1 MAVDPSLRPPNGFH
15 PFRWED
21 AEDPFDALKELRAK
35 CPISQVDFPPLPP
48 AKLVTRYDHMA
59 TIFRDWK
66 TFNNIGI
73 AIDVERHK
81 KVPGE
86 QQPIISSNPPFH
98 GPKRR
103 VMLNAVAPAPVD
115 RAKPALREFSQQ
127 VVDRFASRGL
137 AELVAEWAK
146 PIPSAGIAMAL
157 GLPVEDCLRH
167 GEWEEQIV
175 GGAAR
180 MSPSHPEFGQM
191 PPGAYAP
198 ADDASRFAYVQ
209 EQIEKRR
216 RGDVAEDDGLTAMLQ
231 ARHPQTQEPYTDDE
245 IIEAVSIML
254 AAGNGTTTSL
264 MGNLVWRLAQL
275 PDIYAALRA
284 DRSLIPG
291 AIEESLRIDPPQQIF
306 ERVCMHDTEVGG
318 VAIAEDE
325 AIILS
330 LASGNRDEAVY
341 GEEAD
346 EFRLGREL
354 PNPPNWSMGGGIH
367 VCVGAYL
374 ARTSTEVGLNALLD
388 RVETIALA
396 PGFEYRKIE
405 FHHFRAPRRLDV
417 VFTTA

>member
-1 MAVDPSLRPPNGFH
+1 MAVDPTLRPPSGFH

-21 AEDPFDALKELRAK
+21 AEDPFDELKELRAK

-48 AKLVTRYDHMA
+48 AKLVTRYDDMA

-73 AIDVERHK
+73 SINVENHK
-81 KVPGE
+81 KIPVE
-86 QQPIISSNPPFH
+86 QQPIISSNPAFH

-103 VMLNAVAPAPVD
+103 LMLNAVAPAPVD
-115 RAKPALREFSQQ
+115 RARPALGEFSEQ
-127 VVDRFASRGL
+127 VVDRFASRGS
-137 AELVAEWAK
+137 AELVAEWPK
-146 PIPSAGIAMAL
+146 PIPSAPIAMVL
-157 GLPVEDCLRH
+157 GLPLDDCLRH
-167 GEWEEQIV
+167 GEWEEQTVI
-175 GGAAR
+175 GAAR
-180 MSPSHPEFGQM
+180 MSPSHPQFGQM
-191 PPGAYAP
+191 PPGAYSGHE
-198 ADDASRFAYVQ
+198 DTASFAYLR
-209 EQIEKRR
+209 EHLDKRR
-216 RGDVAEDDGLTAMLQ
+216 RGEGPDDDGLTAMLQ
-231 ARHPQTQEPYTDDE
+231 ARHPQTREPYTDTE

-275 PDIYAALRA
+275 PAIYAALRA
-284 DRSLIPG
+284 DRSLIPA

-318 VAIAEDE
+318 VPIAEDE

-330 LASGNRDEAVY
+330 LASGNRDETVY
-341 GEEAD
+341 GEDAD
-346 EFRLGREL
+346 EFRLDREL
-354 PNPPNWSMGGGIH
+354 PNPSNWSMGGGIH

-388 RVETIALA
+388 RVETISLA
-396 PGFEYRKIE
+396 PGFEYRKVE

-417 VFTTA
+417 VFTPV

>member
-1 MAVDPSLRPPNGFH
+1 MKPGVVMAVDPTLRPPNGFH

-21 AEDPFDALKELRAK
+21 AEDPFDAVKDLRAK
-35 CPISQVDFPPLPP
+35 CPISQPDFPPLPP
-48 AKLVTRYDHMA
+48 AKLVTRYADLA

-73 AIDVERHK
+73 SI
-81 KVPGE
+81 VPRPE
-86 QQPIISSNPPFH
+86 
-98 GPKRR
+98 
-103 VMLNAVAPAPVD
+103 APADAQCRCAGAGGSCQAGLAGV
-115 RAKPALREFSQQ
+115 RGAG
-127 VVDRFASRGL
+127 VVDRFASRGT

-146 PIPSAGIAMAL
+146 PIPSAGIAMVL
-157 GLPVEDCLRH
+157 GLPVDDCLRH
-167 GEWEEQIV
+167 GEWEERTV
-175 GGAAR
+175 VGAAR

-198 ADDASRFAYVQ
+198 VEDLSRFAYLQ
-209 EQIEKRR
+209 EHLEKRR
-216 RGDVAEDDGLTAMLQ
+216 RGQGPDDDGLTAMLQ
-231 ARHPQTQEPYTDDE
+231 ARHPQTQASYTDQE
-245 IIEAVSIML
+245 IIGAVSIML

-275 PDIYAALRA
+275 PEIYAALRS
-284 DRSLIPG
+284 DRSLVPA

-318 VAIAEDE
+318 VPIAEDE

-330 LASGNRDEAVY
+330 LASGNRDEDVY
-341 GEEAD
+341 GEDAD
-346 EFRLGREL
+346 EFRLDRVL

-388 RVETIALA
+388 RAETISLA
-396 PGFEYRKIE
+396 PGYEYRKVE
-405 FHHFRAPRRLDV
+405 FHHFRAPRRLEV
-417 VFTTA
+417 VFSSAA